1 MVLAYSLTE
10 EVDNYALIKSR
21 AHGCCYT
28 PDRLS
33 LDKLLLT
40 DDVHRYPSP
49 VLKQKLSLSNPV
61 VCSLVLACPSRIVE
75 HSPKR

>member
-10 EVDNYALIKSR
+10 KADNYALIKSR

-33 LDKLLLT
+33 LDGPLFT
-40 DDVHRYPSP
+40 DDVLRYPSP
-49 VLKQKLSLSNPV
+49 VLEQKLSLSNPV
-61 VCSLVLACPSRIVE
+61 VCSLVLACPSRIIE